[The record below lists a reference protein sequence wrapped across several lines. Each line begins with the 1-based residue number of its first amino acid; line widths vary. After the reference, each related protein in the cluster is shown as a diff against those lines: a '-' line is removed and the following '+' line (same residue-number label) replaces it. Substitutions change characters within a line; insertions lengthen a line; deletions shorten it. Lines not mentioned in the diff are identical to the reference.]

1 MKTKLMVEIYQ
12 CITSIKFQVS
22 PDIWLLFQSIY
33 GGGPEVMI
41 RPNGSVHVSSN
52 GGNAAAAAAANKL
65 PALTA
70 RIRARSTS
78 ETVVQQQQAKP
89 RPGICLLLTSL

>member
-41 RPNGSVHVSSN
+41 RPNGSVHVSSSN

-78 ETVVQQQQAKP
+78 ETVVQQQAKP
-89 RPGICLLLTSL
+89 RPGIWIL